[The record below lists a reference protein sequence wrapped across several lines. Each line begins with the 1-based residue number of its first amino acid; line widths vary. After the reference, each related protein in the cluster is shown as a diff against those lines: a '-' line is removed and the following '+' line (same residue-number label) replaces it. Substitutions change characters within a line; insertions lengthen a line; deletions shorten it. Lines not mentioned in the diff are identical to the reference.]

1 MKLGKRHSTLA
12 LVMIAMFAALTA
24 IGAFIKIPL
33 PIVPFTLQIVFV
45 FLAGCLLGSRNGFY
59 SQLVYIGVGLVG
71 LPVFTQGG
79 GITYVLQPTFGYLIG
94 FALAA
99 YVIGIILERVETPTK
114 KHFIG
119 ATITGL
125 FIIYGIAVPYLY
137 VALNFWLDMST
148 SWSHVFVIGFLSSIV
163 ADFCLAISAALL
175 ADKLYKV
182 FQSARGV
189 TISQVERE
197 NMI

>member
-1 MKLGKRHSTLA
+1 MFKRQSTLS

-33 PIVPFTLQIVFV
+33 PVVPFTLQIVFV
-45 FLAGCLLGSRNGFY
+45 FLAGSLLGSRNGLQ

-79 GITYVLQPTFGYLIG
+79 GITYVLQPTFGFLIG

-99 YVIGIILERVETPTK
+99 LVIGFMIERVDTPTK

-119 ATITGL
+119 ANIVGL
-125 FIIYGIAVPYLY
+125 FIIYAVAVPYLY
-137 VALNFWLDMST
+137 VSLNFWLHMKT
-148 SWSHVFVIGFLSSIV
+148 SWSHIFVVGFLNSIV
-163 ADFCLAISAALL
+163 ADFCLAIASAFL
-175 ADKLYKV
+175 AERLYKV
-182 FQSARGV
+182 FNSAR
-189 TISQVERE
+189 TITSFSRSLPPL
-197 NMI
+197 

>member
-1 MKLGKRHSTLA
+1 MFKRQSTLS

-33 PIVPFTLQIVFV
+33 PVVPFTLQIVFV
-45 FLAGCLLGSRNGFY
+45 FLAGSLLGSRNGLQ

-79 GITYVLQPTFGYLIG
+79 GITYVLQPTFGFLIG

-99 YVIGIILERVETPTK
+99 LVSGFMIERVDTPTK

-119 ATITGL
+119 ANIVGL
-125 FIIYGIAVPYLY
+125 FIIYAVAVPYLY
-137 VALNFWLDMST
+137 VSLNFWLHMKT
-148 SWSHVFVIGFLSSIV
+148 SWSHIFVVGFLNSIG
-163 ADFCLAISAALL
+163 ADFCLAIASAFL
-175 ADKLYKV
+175 AERLYKV
-182 FQSARGV
+182 FNSARSI
-189 TISQVERE
+189 TSFSS
-197 NMI
+197 NLPPL

>member
-1 MKLGKRHSTLA
+1 MFKRQSTLS

-33 PIVPFTLQIVFV
+33 PVVPFTLQIVFV
-45 FLAGCLLGSRNGFY
+45 FLAGSLLGSRNGLQ

-79 GITYVLQPTFGYLIG
+79 GITYVLQPTFGFLIG

-99 YVIGIILERVETPTK
+99 LVIGFMIEKVDTPTK

-119 ATITGL
+119 ANIVGL
-125 FIIYGIAVPYLY
+125 FIIYAVAVPYLY
-137 VALNFWLDMST
+137 VSLNFWLHMKT
-148 SWSHVFVIGFLSSIV
+148 SWSHIFVVGFLNSIV
-163 ADFCLAISAALL
+163 ADFCLAIASAFL
-175 ADKLYKV
+175 AERLYKV
-182 FQSARGV
+182 FNSARSITSFSG
-189 TISQVERE
+189 
-197 NMI
+197 NLPPL

>member
-1 MKLGKRHSTLA
+1 MVKRHQTLA

-33 PIVPFTLQIVFV
+33 PVVPFTLQIVVV

-94 FALAA
+94 FAMAA
-99 YVIGIILERVETPTK
+99 YVIGFIIERIETPTK

-119 ATITGL
+119 ATIIGL
-125 FIIYGIAVPYLY
+125 IIIYVVAIPYLY
-137 VALNFWLDMST
+137 IALNFWLDMKS
-148 SWSHVFVIGFLSSIV
+148 SWSHVFVIGFFSSII
-163 ADFCLAISAALL
+163 ADVCLAITSALL
-175 ADKLYKV
+175 AERMYKV
-182 FQSARGV
+182 FHSARTV
-189 TISQVERE
+189 NISHVEGE
-197 NMI
+197 KIG

>member
-1 MKLGKRHSTLA
+1 
-12 LVMIAMFAALTA
+12 MIAMFAALTA

-99 YVIGIILERVETPTK
+99 YVIGIIVERIEKPTK

-119 ATITGL
+119 ATILGL
-125 FIIYGIAVPYLY
+125 FIVYAVAVPYLY
-137 VALNFWLDMST
+137 IALNFWLDMKI
-148 SWSHVFVIGFLSSIV
+148 SWSHVLVVGFLSSIV
-163 ADFCLAISAALL
+163 ADFGLAISAGLL
-175 ADKLYKV
+175 AEKLYKV
-182 FQSARGV
+182 FQSARRV
-189 TISQVERE
+189 SISQGEGE
-197 NMI
+197 TMI

>member
-1 MKLGKRHSTLA
+1 MFKRQSTLS

-33 PIVPFTLQIVFV
+33 PVVPFTLQIVFV
-45 FLAGCLLGSRNGFY
+45 FLAGSLLGSRNGLQ

-79 GITYVLQPTFGYLIG
+79 GITYVLQPTFGFLIG

-99 YVIGIILERVETPTK
+99 LVIGFMIERVDTPTK

-119 ATITGL
+119 ANIVGL
-125 FIIYGIAVPYLY
+125 FIIYAVAVPYLY
-137 VALNFWLDMST
+137 VSLNFWLHMKT
-148 SWSHVFVIGFLSSIV
+148 SWSHIFIVGFLNSIV
-163 ADFCLAISAALL
+163 ADFCLAIASAFL
-175 ADKLYKV
+175 AERLYKV
-182 FQSARGV
+182 FNSAR
-189 TISQVERE
+189 TITSFSRSLPPL
-197 NMI
+197 

>member
-1 MKLGKRHSTLA
+1 LFKRQSTLS

-33 PIVPFTLQIVFV
+33 PVVPFTLQIVFV
-45 FLAGCLLGSRNGFY
+45 FLAGSLLGSRNGLQ

-79 GITYVLQPTFGYLIG
+79 GITYVLQPTFGFLIG

-99 YVIGIILERVETPTK
+99 LVIGFMIERVETPTK

-119 ATITGL
+119 ANIVGL
-125 FIIYGIAVPYLY
+125 FIIYAVAVPYLY
-137 VALNFWLDMST
+137 VSLNFWLHMKT
-148 SWSHVFVIGFLSSIV
+148 SWSHIFVVGFLNSIV
-163 ADFCLAISAALL
+163 ADFCLAIASAFL
-175 ADKLYKV
+175 AERLYKV
-182 FQSARGV
+182 FNSAR
-189 TISQVERE
+189 TITSFSRSLPPL
-197 NMI
+197 

>member
-1 MKLGKRHSTLA
+1 MIKRHSTLA

-45 FLAGCLLGSRNGFY
+45 FLAGCLLGSRNGLY

-79 GITYVLQPTFGYLIG
+79 GITYVVQPTFGYLIG

-99 YVIGIILERVETPTK
+99 YVIGMI
-114 KHFIG
+114 
-119 ATITGL
+119 
-125 FIIYGIAVPYLY
+125 
-137 VALNFWLDMST
+137 
-148 SWSHVFVIGFLSSIV
+148 
-163 ADFCLAISAALL
+163 
-175 ADKLYKV
+175 
-182 FQSARGV
+182 
-189 TISQVERE
+189 VERIESTKEKAFYWGDNFRAFHCICYSCSIFIYRFKLLVRYE
-197 NMI
+197 NKLVTCFCCWLCKQYHC

>member
-1 MKLGKRHSTLA
+1 MIKRQSTLA

-33 PIVPFTLQIVFV
+33 PVVPFTLQIVFV
-45 FLAGCLLGSRNGFY
+45 FLAGCLLGSRNALS

-99 YVIGIILERVETPTK
+99 YCIGWLIERVQTPTK

-119 ATITGL
+119 ATIVGL
-125 FIIYGIAVPYLY
+125 IIIYAVAVPYLY
-137 VALNFWLDMST
+137 MALNFWLDMKT
-148 SWSHVFVIGFLSSIV
+148 SWSHVFALGFLGSIV
-163 ADFCLAISAALL
+163 ADFCLAVTSALL
-175 ADKLYKV
+175 AERLYKV
-182 FQSARGV
+182 FQSAR
-189 TISQVERE
+189 TLKISQVERE
-197 NMI
+197 KMI